1 MCLVL
6 MASSLNKLSDNRQQ
20 MTDNRWQLSCR
31 LLPVVLLS
39 IIFPLFPSSSAL
51 HAQTEPVD
59 SAYLAQVD
67 SLIQAYEAMRQQQQI
82 ERLVKQVEEAR
93 LKKEMSFS
101 TDGLLAI
108 ARGGLLTWT
117 DHNFVEKQAQ
127 FKPYGDG
134 CNWAGYAVGGVP
146 LVANWALKAAGV
158 KSRSKLERMLTA
170 NAMALGLSFGTTE
183 ILKRSVHETRP
194 DLSDRR
200 AFPSGHASFAF
211 ASASILS
218 REYGYLSPWIT
229 VGSYATATGTQLM
242 RMKHNKHWMNDLYMG
257 AGIGTVSTSL
267 AYFLTDLIFGADAIN
282 KPEVRRKDVL
292 RLMKFNAQ
300 PSGLSFIMG
309 TEIGNRKFRF
319 DDATLKTGASF
330 STGVD
335 VAWYTSPY
343 FAVEVMSRVVNAQV
357 KVFGQENLFTGGHLE
372 VYHFDVAAKLSAP
385 FDLGKRMGIRAFAGT
400 RLMDGV
406 RLTDGHTTYSIPN
419 ETKFELGCGINYDC
433 IDTDNYAWGFTAD
446 YYHTFS
452 HYMRN
457 RYSISSMVKVLF

>member
-1 MCLVL
+1 
-6 MASSLNKLSDNRQQ
+6 
-20 MTDNRWQLSCR
+20 
-31 LLPVVLLS
+31 
-39 IIFPLFPSSSAL
+39 
-51 HAQTEPVD
+51 
-59 SAYLAQVD
+59 
-67 SLIQAYEAMRQQQQI
+67 
-82 ERLVKQVEEAR
+82 
-93 LKKEMSFS
+93 
-101 TDGLLAI
+101 
-108 ARGGLLTWT
+108 
-117 DHNFVEKQAQ
+117 
-127 FKPYGDG
+127 
-134 CNWAGYAVGGVP
+134 
-146 LVANWALKAAGV
+146 
-158 KSRSKLERMLTA
+158 
-170 NAMALGLSFGTTE
+170 
-183 ILKRSVHETRP
+183 
-194 DLSDRR
+194 
-200 AFPSGHASFAF
+200 
-211 ASASILS
+211 
-218 REYGYLSPWIT
+218 
-229 VGSYATATGTQLM
+229 
-242 RMKHNKHWMNDLYMG
+242 
-257 AGIGTVSTSL
+257 
-267 AYFLTDLIFGADAIN
+267 
-282 KPEVRRKDVL
+282 
-292 RLMKFNAQ
+292 
-300 PSGLSFIMG
+300 MG